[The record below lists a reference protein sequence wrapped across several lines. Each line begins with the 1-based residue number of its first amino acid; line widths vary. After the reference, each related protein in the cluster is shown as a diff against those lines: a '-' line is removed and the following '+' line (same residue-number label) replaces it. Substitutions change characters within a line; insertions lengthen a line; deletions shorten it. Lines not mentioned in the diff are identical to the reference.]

1 MQPTTAALAE
11 SIGVSRRTVLRE
23 LPAVEQ
29 WMQAAGA
36 HFVRNPGKGLLLDE
50 APERRD
56 ALRTQLNSS
65 DRKELSLAERRQQL
79 LTRLLSE
86 QEPCKTAV
94 LARALGVS
102 ESTLSADLDE
112 LETKL
117 HPYRVEMFRRPG
129 VGVWLQGDASSYRR
143 VVSAL
148 LRSSMPEKELAE
160 VLCGR
165 MPENEIFSTLLD
177 TKTAEKVWAVLQ
189 QFEQEEQLHLPDAGF
204 LALAMLIYTSGLSCA
219 MELAKLEKPHV
230 SLPGGR
236 LNRFSLSVCGAQSI
250 QTMEGINFDLLLLGV
265 TSYSPETGFTCGV
278 EDEARLKQTVLRRCD
293 CEQKAV
299 LLDSSKIG
307 LKSTF
312 HICEL
317 SDIDIVISDGK
328 LPVEFLQACRNAGV
342 TVL

>member
-1 MQPTTAALAE
+1 MMLRCSAGIYTGGAPCTCTVHSPPSTITPKQPPKARSPCRLQ
-11 SIGVSRRTVLRE
+11 RE
-23 LPAVEQ
+23 I
-29 WMQAAGA
+29 
-36 HFVRNPGKGLLLDE
+36 PGK
-50 APERRD
+50 RR
-56 ALRTQLNSS
+56 
-65 DRKELSLAERRQQL
+65 
-79 LTRLLSE
+79 
-86 QEPCKTAV
+86 
-94 LARALGVS
+94 GV
-102 ESTLSADLDE
+102 
-112 LETKL
+112 
-117 HPYRVEMFRRPG
+117 R
-129 VGVWLQGDASSYRR
+129 
-143 VVSAL
+143 
-148 LRSSMPEKELAE
+148 
-160 VLCGR
+160 
-165 MPENEIFSTLLD
+165 
-177 TKTAEKVWAVLQ
+177 
-189 QFEQEEQLHLPDAGF
+189 
-204 LALAMLIYTSGLSCA
+204 
-219 MELAKLEKPHV
+219 AKLEKPNV

>member
-1 MQPTTAALAE
+1 MPKQSRSLPKKAA
-11 SIGVSRRTVLRE
+11 
-23 LPAVEQ
+23 
-29 WMQAAGA
+29 
-36 HFVRNPGKGLLLDE
+36 
-50 APERRD
+50 
-56 ALRTQLNSS
+56 
-65 DRKELSLAERRQQL
+65 
-79 LTRLLSE
+79 
-86 QEPCKTAV
+86 
-94 LARALGVS
+94 
-102 ESTLSADLDE
+102 
-112 LETKL
+112 
-117 HPYRVEMFRRPG
+117 
-129 VGVWLQGDASSYRR
+129 
-143 VVSAL
+143 AL
-148 LRSSMPEKELAE
+148 LRPNTTLFLDS
-160 VLCGR
+160 G
-165 MPENEIFSTLLD
+165 STA
-177 TKTAEKVWAVLQ
+177 TAVARCI
-189 QFEQEEQLHLPDAGF
+189 PDQP
-204 LALAMLIYTSGLSCA
+204 MLIYTSGLSCA
-219 MELAKLEKPHV
+219 MELAKLEKPNV

-342 TVL
+342 TVI